1 MLTAAVSLTASVS
14 RAETDR
20 QDDPGS
26 ADLTGLTIQELMSIE
41 VDTVSSASKYD
52 QPVTEAPASVSIV
65 TADEIRKFGYRNLA
79 DILQSVRGFSV
90 VNDRNYL
97 LTGFRGFGFP
107 GDYGSRILLLVDGVR
122 QNDYIYQSFFVGN
135 EFVLD
140 VDLIERVEV
149 IRGPSYSLYGSDA
162 MLAVVNVITKRG
174 RDLAGVEVSG
184 AAGSFDTYQGRL
196 SYGARFASGPE
207 ILLSGSLFTSRGQD
221 LYFPEFNTPAANFG
235 WARGCDGEH
244 AGSAFMKIAFQDLTL
259 EGAYVKRSKVIPT
272 SSWGTMF
279 NNSGTESWDSSAFLD
294 LTYRH
299 TFANELDILARI
311 SYNQYGNDGRYIYNL
326 AEAGE
331 QPLLFTNIDY
341 ARNSWLTGELQFT
354 KQVFGSHK
362 LVGGVE
368 FQDVLRMVQQNRDV
382 VVNLDD
388 RRRTW
393 NVGAFI
399 QDEYQLLDDLIL
411 NAGVRFD
418 YFDTFGSTLNP
429 RVALIYSP
437 FARTSL
443 KFLFGTGFRA
453 PNAYELYYGDQ
464 ATMEPSPW
472 LNEER
477 STSYEVVLE
486 QYFGRRIRGTAT
498 GYYTRVKNL
507 ITQIIDPSDG
517 MLAYGNLREAV
528 LKGVE
533 LELDGKWDNGM
544 SGRIS
549 YSYQDGK
556 DADTGGWLTNSA
568 RHLVKLN
575 LVAPLFRDKV
585 FLGLEEQYTSG
596 KRTLN
601 GTKVQD
607 FFITNLTLFS
617 QNLLE
622 NLELS
627 GSVYNLFNTGYA
639 VPGGGEHRQN
649 SLEQDGRSF
658 RVKITYRF

>member
-1 MLTAAVSLTASVS
+1 
-14 RAETDR
+14 
-20 QDDPGS
+20 
-26 ADLTGLTIQELMSIE
+26 
-41 VDTVSSASKYD
+41 
-52 QPVTEAPASVSIV
+52 
-65 TADEIRKFGYRNLA
+65 
-79 DILQSVRGFSV
+79 
-90 VNDRNYL
+90 
-97 LTGFRGFGFP
+97 
-107 GDYGSRILLLVDGVR
+107 
-122 QNDYIYQSFFVGN
+122 
-135 EFVLD
+135 
-140 VDLIERVEV
+140 
-149 IRGPSYSLYGSDA
+149 
-162 MLAVVNVITKRG
+162 
-174 RDLAGVEVSG
+174 
-184 AAGSFDTYQGRL
+184 
-196 SYGARFASGPE
+196 
-207 ILLSGSLFTSRGQD
+207 
-221 LYFPEFNTPAANFG
+221 
-235 WARGCDGEH
+235 
-244 AGSAFMKIAFQDLTL
+244 
-259 EGAYVKRSKVIPT
+259 
-272 SSWGTMF
+272 
-279 NNSGTESWDSSAFLD
+279 
-294 LTYRH
+294 
-299 TFANELDILARI
+299 
-311 SYNQYGNDGRYIYNL
+311 
-326 AEAGE
+326 
-331 QPLLFTNIDY
+331 
-341 ARNSWLTGELQFT
+341 LTGELQFT